1 MLEKSKAKPK
11 KLVPASRSKTDIS
24 QLSLKV
30 NKLAKKSPPG
40 SKTRRFSKNNTS
52 SDLSLRKLSITQ
64 KSSKINDDNKPHPA
78 KDTTPHWNNK
88 LKHSY
93 PFPIPD
99 LNKLPGDLN
108 QRLIELRKAQEET
121 YNNELKQARERK
133 AAKEK
138 KLKDDKEKSPK

>member
-1 MLEKSKAKPK
+1 MPEKSTAKSK
-11 KLVPASRSKTDIS
+11 KISTSRSKTDIS

-40 SKTRRFSKNNTS
+40 SKTKKLTKNNTS
-52 SDLSLRKLSITQ
+52 SDLSLRKLSISQ
-64 KSSKINDDNKPHPA
+64 KSTKINDDAKPHPA

-88 LKHSY
+88 LKNSY

-99 LNKLPGDLN
+99 LNKLPGNLN
-108 QRLIELRKAQEET
+108 QRVIELRKAQEDT
-121 YNNELKQARERK
+121 YNNELKMAKERK

-138 KLKDDKEKSPK
+138 KLKDDEAKSPK